1 MDLSSLVLVGAALAL
16 FTLLLLRRRQRDGR
30 AAAVKREELDTVIH
44 WPPQSVRV
52 MTVAERE
59 SFELLRRA
67 LPGLMVLAQVPL
79 ARFVKVPSRHSYTEW
94 LQRVGTLSADLLV
107 CDSGSKVLAVIDVRS
122 AGESERSRRRHE
134 RMARVLKAAGVKVYT
149 WREDQLPT
157 TTQVRALIGAELMKH
172 APAAMPFKQQPVT
185 SRPMPLIPVAEIE
198 EILAEGDKLQR
209 DEALEPVPSG
219 FFDDME
225 AAPTAMAGG
234 RR

>member
-1 MDLSSLVLVGAALAL
+1 MDMQSLVLVAAALVL
-16 FTLLLLRRRQRDGR
+16 LTLLMLRRRERTSR
-30 AAAVKREELDTVIH
+30 PTTAKREELDTVTA

-59 SFELLRRA
+59 SFDLLRRA

-79 ARFVKVPSRHSYTEW
+79 ARFVKVPTRHSYGEW
-94 LQRVGTLSADLLV
+94 LQRVGSLSADLLV

-122 AGESERSRRRHE
+122 SAESERARSRHE

-157 TTQVRALIGAELMKH
+157 ASQVRALIGAELMKH
-172 APAAMPFKQQPVT
+172 LPAATPAKQQPVN
-185 SRPMPLIPVAEIE
+185 SRPIPLIPVAEIE
-198 EILAEGDKLQR
+198 EILAEGDKAQR
-209 DEALEPVPSG
+209 DEGLEPVSSG

-225 AAPTAMAGG
+225 TAPTAAAGG

>member
-1 MDLSSLVLVGAALAL
+1 MDMPSLVLVAAALVL
-16 FTLLLLRRRQRDGR
+16 FTLLWLRRRQREGR
-30 AAAVKREELDTVIH
+30 SAAIKRDELDTVIH

-59 SFELLRRA
+59 SFDLLRRA

-79 ARFVKVPSRHSYTEW
+79 ARFVKVPTRHSYSDW

-107 CDSGSKVLAVIDVRS
+107 CDTGSKVLAVIDVRS
-122 AGESERSRRRHE
+122 AGETERSRRRHE

-149 WREDQLPT
+149 WREDQLPSAS
-157 TTQVRALIGAELMKH
+157 QVRTLIGAELLKH
-172 APAAMPFKQQPVT
+172 APAVVPAKPQPMN

-198 EILAEGDKLQR
+198 EILAEGDKNRHDQS
-209 DEALEPVPSG
+209 LEPVSSG

-225 AAPTAMAGG
+225 AAPTAVASG

>member
-1 MDLSSLVLVGAALAL
+1 MDMPSLVLVAAALVL
-16 FTLLLLRRRQRDGR
+16 FTLLWLRRRQREGR
-30 AAAVKREELDTVIH
+30 GAAVKREELDTVIH

-59 SFELLRRA
+59 SFDLLRRA

-79 ARFVKVPSRHSYTEW
+79 ARFVKVPTRHSYSEW

-122 AGESERSRRRHE
+122 AGETERSRRRHE

-149 WREDQLPT
+149 WREDQLPSAS
-157 TTQVRALIGAELMKH
+157 QVRSLIGAELLKH
-172 APAAMPFKQQPVT
+172 APAAVPAKPQPVN

-198 EILAEGDKLQR
+198 EILAEGDKAKHDQS
-209 DEALEPVPSG
+209 LEPVSSG

-225 AAPTAMAGG
+225 AAPTAVASG